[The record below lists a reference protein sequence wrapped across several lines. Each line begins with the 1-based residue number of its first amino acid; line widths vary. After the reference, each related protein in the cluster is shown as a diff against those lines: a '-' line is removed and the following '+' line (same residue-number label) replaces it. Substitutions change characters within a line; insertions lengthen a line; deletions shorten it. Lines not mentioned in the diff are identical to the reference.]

1 MKKNVKAIF
10 AGLAAAALLAGFS
23 SCSNGSSDD
32 SLNKPADSSSGAN
45 QIDTNN
51 DEVFSGDEISFV
63 ANVASYDSKDSVLII
78 KYDRTAEGSDDAISL
93 TNVKLNVTVNGETIE
108 TSSAINFELDPY
120 SSFDK
125 SYNYASEETA
135 AKQHDYKYKFNLGK
149 KINVNDVVKV
159 QLVSAKVTG
168 AGASRVKLGS
178 LTVSLIDVSQ
188 YATVKAYYTELCAEN
203 YKCLIT
209 KKNGA
214 DLNATVAVEEPANTP
229 AANPATPANPSTNPA
244 TPTADPT
251 TTPTTDPAANPSTP
265 ANNPSPAP
273 AATAPTITW
282 SESVLNAMQKTD
294 KIENEVNKGIWG
306 SGTHITGDAAP
317 YTVTPGTG
325 WDTDGMASIPF
336 CTGSLEGFNYILVQ
350 IDTSNF
356 TFRPDQAQYPSFE
369 VKVEYT
375 DNSAAT
381 FINGTNTVVNGI
393 YYIPLSSVSDVTKIN
408 QFTLN
413 LRGTGTLTL
422 TDVKKAKDN

>member
-32 SLNKPADSSSGAN
+32 SLNKPAGSSSGAN

-108 TSSAINFELDPY
+108 TPSTINFELDPY

-125 SYNYASEETA
+125 SYNYKSEETA

-214 DLNATVAVEEPANTP
+214 DLNATVAVEEPANP
-229 AANPATPANPSTNPA
+229 
-244 TPTADPT
+244 
-251 TTPTTDPAANPSTP
+251 TP
-265 ANNPSPAP
+265 ANNTPENPAP
-273 AATAPTITW
+273 ANPTPENPTPATPENTSTNTNNTSTPAATTPTPVTVTNCKQYTVKLTKDITDA
-282 SESVLNAMQKTD
+282 SIIGFVLQIDNDGSQDANGLKIDISNLTMSVKVGNGNFTDKTFDEFNLVPNQYSNPNYSKTD
-294 KIENEVNKGIWG
+294 ARKRLGL
-306 SGTHITGDAAP
+306 
-317 YTVTPGTG
+317 
-325 WDTDGMASIPF
+325 
-336 CTGSLEGFNYILVQ
+336 TGSLTQGTEI
-350 IDTSNF
+350 
-356 TFRPDQAQYPSFE
+356 TFSIKSATIS
-369 VKVEYT
+369 
-375 DNSAAT
+375 NSAKKDAIIFALQEDADPWAILGT
-381 FINGTNTVVNGI
+381 ENGENK
-393 YYIPLSSVSDVTKIN
+393 DVWFSAFAAN
-408 QFTLN
+408 
-413 LRGTGTLTL
+413 
-422 TDVKKAKDN
+422 

>member
-32 SLNKPADSSSGAN
+32 SLNKPAGSSTGAN
-45 QIDTNN
+45 QTDTNN

-108 TSSAINFELDPY
+108 TPSTINFELDPY

-214 DLNATVAVEEPANTP
+214 DLNATVAVEEPANP
-229 AANPATPANPSTNPA
+229 
-244 TPTADPT
+244 
-251 TTPTTDPAANPSTP
+251 TP
-265 ANNPSPAP
+265 ANNTPENPAP
-273 AATAPTITW
+273 ANPTPENPTPATPENPATDTNNTTPAATT
-282 SESVLNAMQKTD
+282 LTKTS
-294 KIENEVNKGIWG
+294 ILSGIQAGTDVWG
-306 SGTHITGDAAP
+306 SGTNTTANDNGTYNVVADIDRSAIPDNDPQKKWGGNIAAVPVCFGAGDLTGFTHIVLEADLTTFTINDSQEYAGIELKVANDNDSKTKVIRATELFNNGKAEISLSEVDFLAEA
-317 YTVTPGTG
+317 TKVMFSFRG
-325 WDTDGMASIPF
+325 
-336 CTGSLEGFNYILVQ
+336 TGSL
-350 IDTSNF
+350 T
-356 TFRPDQAQYPSFE
+356 
-369 VKVEYT
+369 VK
-375 DNSAAT
+375 DIS
-381 FINGTNTVVNGI
+381 
-393 YYIPLSSVSDVTKIN
+393 
-408 QFTLN
+408 
-413 LRGTGTLTL
+413 
-422 TDVKKAKDN
+422 KAK

>member
-32 SLNKPADSSSGAN
+32 SLNKPAGTSSGAN

-51 DEVFSGDEISFV
+51 EEVFSGDEISFV

-108 TSSAINFELDPY
+108 TPSAINFELDPY

-214 DLNATVAVEEPANTP
+214 DLNATVAVEEPANPTPANNTPENPAPANPTPENPTPATPENTSTNTNNTSTP
-229 AANPATPANPSTNPA
+229 AANTPATEVTIFEGEQTLAW
-244 TPTADPT
+244 TPTGTNLALDK
-251 TTPTTDPAANPSTP
+251 DKFSGEKK
-265 ANNPSPAP
+265 
-273 AATAPTITW
+273 TILVTY
-282 SESVLNAMQKTD
+282 K
-294 KIENEVNKGIWG
+294 K
-306 SGTHITGDAAP
+306 TGDGSAIQLINRTGWAKISDLNSKVTGSVAQKESAP
-317 YTVTPGTG
+317 YDELYPWAASEDGNTTEWTFTFTPSDDDWNGIV
-325 WDTDGMASIPF
+325 S
-336 CTGSLEGFNYILVQ
+336 EGFAVQ
-350 IDTSNF
+350 GNATIIT
-356 TFRPDQAQYPSFE
+356 
-369 VKVEYT
+369 KV
-375 DNSAAT
+375 
-381 FINGTNTVVNGI
+381 V
-393 YYIPLSSVSDVTKIN
+393 LK
-408 QFTLN
+408 
-413 LRGTGTLTL
+413 
-422 TDVKKAKDN
+422 

>member
-32 SLNKPADSSSGAN
+32 SLNKPAGTSTGAN

-51 DEVFSGDEISFV
+51 EEVFSGDEISFV

-108 TSSAINFELDPY
+108 TPSTINFELDPY

-214 DLNATVAVEEPANTP
+214 DLNATVAVEEPANP
-229 AANPATPANPSTNPA
+229 
-244 TPTADPT
+244 
-251 TTPTTDPAANPSTP
+251 TP
-265 ANNPSPAP
+265 ANNTPENTTPATPENPATDTNNTTP
-273 AATAPTITW
+273 AATTYSGNLITFTAKEASADATKTVLLIKYDRSSAGANEKITLNNVNLEVKIDNNPITMPTSLEFNLDEYGEKFDANATGTDNLKEYKIKLPLGVQLAANNVVTVQLKSSNLSENSAQNVNLASITVALIDTA
-282 SESVLNAMQKTD
+282 ESVGYYKELS
-294 KIENEVNKGIWG
+294 ENEYQNLI
-306 SGTHITGDAAP
+306 
-317 YTVTPGTG
+317 
-325 WDTDGMASIPF
+325 
-336 CTGSLEGFNYILVQ
+336 SLN
-350 IDTSNF
+350 
-356 TFRPDQAQYPSFE
+356 
-369 VKVEYT
+369 
-375 DNSAAT
+375 
-381 FINGTNTVVNGI
+381 
-393 YYIPLSSVSDVTKIN
+393 
-408 QFTLN
+408 
-413 LRGTGTLTL
+413 
-422 TDVKKAKDN
+422 

>member
-32 SLNKPADSSSGAN
+32 SLNKPAGTSSGAN

-108 TSSAINFELDPY
+108 TPSTINFELDPY

-214 DLNATVAVEEPANTP
+214 DLNATVAVEEPANPTP
-229 AANPATPANPSTNPA
+229 ANNTPANPAPANNTSENP
-244 TPTADPT
+244 
-251 TTPTTDPAANPSTP
+251 TP
-265 ANNPSPAP
+265 ANNTPENTTPANNTSTDTNNTTTP
-273 AATAPTITW
+273 AVTLA
-282 SESVLNAMQKTD
+282 KTSIIGG
-294 KIENEVNKGIWG
+294 IETGDNVWG
-306 SGTHITGDAAP
+306 SGTKTTQNSNGTYNVIAAGAGEGSWGGNIAAVPVCFGAGDLTGFTHIVLEADLSTFNLGGSDEYPGIELKVANADDTKTKVINATNLFNNGKAEISLS
-317 YTVTPGTG
+317 TVDFLAEATKIQFSFRG
-325 WDTDGMASIPF
+325 
-336 CTGSLEGFNYILVQ
+336 TGSL
-350 IDTSNF
+350 
-356 TFRPDQAQYPSFE
+356 
-369 VKVEYT
+369 
-375 DNSAAT
+375 
-381 FINGTNTVVNGI
+381 TVNDI
-393 YYIPLSSVSDVTKIN
+393 S
-408 QFTLN
+408 
-413 LRGTGTLTL
+413 
-422 TDVKKAKDN
+422 KAK

>member
-32 SLNKPADSSSGAN
+32 SLNKPAGSSTGAN
-45 QIDTNN
+45 QTDTNN

-93 TNVKLNVTVNGETIE
+93 TNVKLNVTVNAETIE
-108 TSSAINFELDPY
+108 TPSTINFELDPY

-125 SYNYASEETA
+125 SYNYKSEETA
-135 AKQHDYKYKFNLGK
+135 EKQHDYKYKFNLGK

-214 DLNATVAVEEPANTP
+214 DLNATVAVEEPANP
-229 AANPATPANPSTNPA
+229 
-244 TPTADPT
+244 
-251 TTPTTDPAANPSTP
+251 TP
-265 ANNPSPAP
+265 ANNTPENPAP
-273 AATAPTITW
+273 ANPTPENPTPANNTSTPAATTPTAPTITY
-282 SESVLNAMQKTD
+282 SESVLSAIQKGD
-294 KIENEVNKGIWG
+294 NIWG
-306 SGTHITGDAAP
+306 SGTNVSEGDAP
-317 YTVTPGTG
+317 YTVTSGTG
-325 WDTDGMASIPF
+325 WDSNGMASIPF
-336 CTGSLEGFNYILVQ
+336 CTGSLDGFNYILVE
-350 IDTSNF
+350 IDTTQFSFRDDF
-356 TFRPDQAQYPSFE
+356 TDPETGKECPSFE
-369 VKVEYT
+369 LKIEKSAVKDETTQEVITPGKEKI
-375 DNSAAT
+375 
-381 FINGTNTVVNGI
+381 INGTRTCVEGI
-393 YYIPLSSVSDVTKIN
+393 YYIPISSCDFISEMN
-408 QFTLN
+408 QFCLN
-413 LRGTGTLTL
+413 LRGTGTLIL
-422 TDVKKAKDN
+422 KNVKKAKDN

>member
-32 SLNKPADSSSGAN
+32 SLNKPAGSSTGAN
-45 QIDTNN
+45 QTDTNN

-108 TSSAINFELDPY
+108 TPSTINFELDPY

-125 SYNYASEETA
+125 SYNYKSEETA

-214 DLNATVAVEEPANTP
+214 DLNATVAVEEPANPTPANNTPENPAPANSTPENPTPANNTSTDTNNTTP
-229 AANPATPANPSTNPA
+229 AAN
-244 TPTADPT
+244 TPTPVT
-251 TTPTTDPAANPSTP
+251 VTNCK
-265 ANNPSPAP
+265 
-273 AATAPTITW
+273 
-282 SESVLNAMQKTD
+282 Q
-294 KIENEVNKGIWG
+294 
-306 SGTHITGDAAP
+306 
-317 YTVTPGTG
+317 YTVKLTKDITDASIIGFKLQTDNDGSQDANGLKIDISNLTMSVKVGNGEFADKTFKEFNLVPSE
-325 WDTDGMASIPF
+325 WDTPKFGKTNARKRLGL
-336 CTGSLEGFNYILVQ
+336 TGSLTLGTEI
-350 IDTSNF
+350 
-356 TFRPDQAQYPSFE
+356 TFSIKSATIS
-369 VKVEYT
+369 
-375 DNSAAT
+375 NSAKKDAIIFALQEDGDGYAMLGTENGDGQDVWFPAFAT
-381 FINGTNTVVNGI
+381 N
-393 YYIPLSSVSDVTKIN
+393 
-408 QFTLN
+408 
-413 LRGTGTLTL
+413 
-422 TDVKKAKDN
+422 